1 MSGFESLRPH
11 QYRCVKHYFIRPL
24 AQLAERLPYK
34 QDAGGSNRQG
44 LPISLRSS
52 VDRERQITNLEAAR
66 SSRAGEAILTV
77 SKHTPRYTLFTIFAH
92 RVELT

>member
-1 MSGFESLRPH
+1 M
-11 QYRCVKHYFIRPL
+11 
-24 AQLAERLPYK
+24 AERLPYK

-66 SSRAGEAILTV
+66 SSRAGEAI
-77 SKHTPRYTLFTIFAH
+77 FAMSRINGVNKRGKV
-92 RVELT
+92 RVIP